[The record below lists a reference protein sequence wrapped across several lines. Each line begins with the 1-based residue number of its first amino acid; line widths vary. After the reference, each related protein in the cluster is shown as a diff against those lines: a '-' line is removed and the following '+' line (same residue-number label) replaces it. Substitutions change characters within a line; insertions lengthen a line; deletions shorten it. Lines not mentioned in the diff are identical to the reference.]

1 MMMVL
6 FTSAISLLSG
16 CVTEQQR
23 VDRCVATGVSRD
35 TCYHEEK
42 EYWRSVNANYATE
55 RAAETQAD
63 AFREGMG
70 NNKHKKKRQGS
81 QESYWVMKTMINY
94 NASGS
99 RQVG

>member
-1 MMMVL
+1 MKKLMMVVMAV
-6 FTSAISLLSG
+6 SILSG
-16 CVTEQQR
+16 CVSEQQR

-42 EYWRSVNANYATE
+42 EYWRSVNANFATE

-70 NNKHKKKRQGS
+70 NKKHKKEKPG
-81 QESYWVMKTMINY
+81 KL
-94 NASGS
+94 GKLF
-99 RQVG
+99 GLGDD

>member
-1 MMMVL
+1 MKNAKKLAL
-6 FTSAISLLSG
+6 FSVVIVSLTSLSG

-23 VDRCVATGVSRD
+23 VDKCVATGVSRD

-70 NNKHKKKRQGS
+70 NNKHKKEK
-81 QESYWVMKTMINY
+81 
-94 NASGS
+94 
-99 RQVG
+99 VGKLGKLFGYGDDE

>member
-1 MMMVL
+1 MAAIIVS
-6 FTSAISLLSG
+6 SASLLSG

-42 EYWRSVNANYATE
+42 EYWRSVNANYTTE

-70 NNKHKKKRQGS
+70 NNHHKKEKVSKLG
-81 QESYWVMKTMINY
+81 KIF
-94 NASGS
+94 GLDDD
-99 RQVG
+99 